1 MGGGSQGTEEREEK
15 KGREFRRPVFHR
27 RQAVKGASSV
37 VPGCGVEG
45 RWCFDFVLRL

>member
-37 VPGCGVEG
+37 VRCQDVELRVGGVLIL
-45 RWCFDFVLRL
+45 F

>member
-1 MGGGSQGTEEREEK
+1 MGGGSQGTEEREEN

-27 RQAVKGASSV
+27 RQAVKGASKV